1 MPIPKEGEENFPHS
15 AYMVKIVFDLEINL
29 IIEH

>member
-1 MPIPKEGEENFPHS
+1 MKKEGEENLPHS